1 MRKQLFL
8 GAIASLLM
16 ASCSNELDM
25 PQNTV
30 LEGNTPLKISVTDQP
45 ISKAT
50 GQSSGTSLSTGA
62 EIGVFVTTEDGASYD
77 SQDYNNIKFTSSGT
91 GVNQT
96 WAYDEA
102 TPVMLSSTKGKVY
115 AYYPRQTSGASLSSI
130 TISNDGNDWMYT
142 RTAVSNVSMLNPTA
156 SLAME
161 HAMSII
167 RVKVVATNSSSTG
180 TVSQLTLDGSGW
192 ATSATLNLQNG
203 TIGSYVGEGTQ
214 LVAEN
219 LGTLSTTGLSH
230 DFWAVSN
237 EKASV
242 ITFKVNVGENVFK
255 VKTPAAVTLERGKVY
270 TYVLNVENA
279 KAASLSSVSTK
290 DWTTEA
296 TVNFNME
303 FYLPPITWD
312 EAKTKDGVYG
322 MMADGKAMVYE
333 AASTTSESLTG
344 VAFVLKGKAYQ
355 VAKVNATENDVAPY
369 VYWHKTG
376 YSDISGLENFTKVDG
391 TNRDGYLTGT
401 STPQLSRDPATWT
414 AGALSDFNGQANTA
428 TILAAQN
435 NGADDNTIGKAVVNF
450 RNGSK
455 NEGYNDWFVPS
466 CGELAFMF
474 LKKAELNTL
483 LRKVGGSS
491 MSYDYWSSTEY
502 SSNNAWA
509 VDFSDGSVDYNA
521 YNVKYTYKPVRLVRA
536 I

>member
-8 GAIASLLM
+8 GTIASLLM
-16 ASCSNELDM
+16 VSCSNELDM
-25 PQNTV
+25 PQNEV

-77 SQDYNNIKFTSSGT
+77 RKDYNNIKFTSSGT
-91 GVNQT
+91 GAKQT

-115 AYYPRQTSGASLSSI
+115 AYYPRQTSDVSLSSI

-142 RTAVSNVSMLNPTA
+142 PTAVSNVSMLNPTA

-270 TYVLNVENA
+270 IYVLNVENA
-279 KAASLSSVSTK
+279 EAASLSSVSTK

-296 TVNFNME
+296 TVNFNTE
-303 FYLPPITWD
+303 LYQPPLTWN
-312 EAKTKDGVYG
+312 EAKTRDGVYG
-322 MMADGKAMVYE
+322 MMADGKAMVYKE
-333 AASTTSESLTG
+333 AATTSESLTG
-344 VAFVLKGKAYQ
+344 VAFVIKGKAYQ
-355 VAKVNATENDVAPY
+355 VAKVDATGYNGAEK

-376 YSDISGLENFTKVDG
+376 YSDIAGLENFTKVDG
-391 TNRDGYLTGT
+391 TNSFGYFAA
-401 STPQLSRDPATWT
+401 PFPQQQLSTDPATWT
-414 AGALSDFNGQANTA
+414 AGALSDFNGQSNTA

-435 NGADDNTIGKAVVNF
+435 NGADDYTIGKAVMDF
-450 RNGSK
+450 RSGSN

-474 LKKAELNTL
+474 LKDAELDTL
-483 LRKVGGSS
+483 LRKVGGSPFYSS
-491 MSYDYWSSTEY
+491 MYWASSEY
-502 SSNNAWA
+502 SSEHAWYLGTGSGFLYGA
-509 VDFSDGSVDYNA
+509 SKSDNYG
-521 YNVKYTYKPVRLVRA
+521 VRLVRA